1 MKDTSTI
8 EALNILAEWREL
20 QEPYQ
25 SKASHSPKMGKYLAL
40 LVLTLA
46 GYP

>member
-8 EALNILAEWREL
+8 EVLDVLAEWREL